1 MFRQAKAKQV
11 AEKGEPAAGHKLSET
26 SKQQM
31 REKLKRKV
39 TITDGITELR
49 VDVSVLDEYL
59 AKGFR
64 TGRPSRAWINNG
76 SESKQVLIDSLDT
89 YLKDGWHKGR
99 GKLKG
104 ET

>member
-1 MFRQAKAKQV
+1 
-11 AEKGEPAAGHKLSET
+11 
-26 SKQQM
+26 M
-31 REKLKRKV
+31 REKLKHKV
-39 TITDGITELR
+39 AITDGLTELR

-64 TGRPSRAWINNG
+64 EGRPRRAWINNG
-76 SESKQVLIDSLDT
+76 SESKQVLIDALDR

-99 GKLKG
+99 GKVKG